1 MCNLECYALVR
12 REKGGTSGLDKVD
25 DREDDYEDEEDV
37 LKCGVVGCSHMDT
50 VWATKERL
58 DKHR

>member
-1 MCNLECYALVR
+1 MYALVR
-12 REKGGTSGLDKVD
+12 REKGGTSDLDKVL

-37 LKCGVVGCSHMDT
+37 LKCGVMGCPHMDT